1 MWHHSDEQNGTQKS
15 ICSWKW
21 WECIC
26 QSQFQVWSNLPG
38 DAVIFHLKK
47 WSSKSGGSW
56 IHDESKSA
64 IAGSSLK
71 RRCSCCIRFTSSL
84 KRMVCI
90 VVHICRCR
98 CLSTQFPYHKTHVL
112 DQTSTAWTQQLMCM
126 SIYGVC
132 VCTNTYIHFYV
143 HTHTHI
149 LNTVSIYIYPHIFY
163 NYKHGYIQTKASQY
177 PSHLLT
183 EAPYQ
188 KVEDSTAS
196 SALSCNAIRCW
207 HFDVFQPRPLGSFWG
222 MGMFAID
229 LLLEKHILKEC
240 KKCLFTCNLPKCR
253 TKDSLQS
260 LSFEK
265 QFVYI
270 STSQLST
277 NILILFKKY
286 QWSECGEKF
295 RGSKG
300 TTLKLAPWP
309 RHKVPKTSLSR
320 PCLVTL
326 REGNLNN

>member
-1 MWHHSDEQNGTQKS
+1 MNKMEPKSPSVHGNGES
-15 ICSWKW
+15 ASA
-21 WECIC
+21 
-26 QSQFQVWSNLPG
+26 S
-38 DAVIFHLKK
+38 H
-47 WSSKSGGSW
+47 SSKFGAICPAMLSSFTLKND
-56 IHDESKSA
+56 HQNRVEVESMTKASQP
-64 IAGSSLK
+64 SLAVVSK
-71 RRCSCCIRFTSSL
+71 GAVVVANMRFISSL

-90 VVHICRCR
+90 VVYICRCR
-98 CLSTQFPYHKTHVL
+98 CLSTQFSYHKTHVL
-112 DQTSTAWTQQLMCM
+112 EQ
-126 SIYGVC
+126 
-132 VCTNTYIHFYV
+132 TNTATHVYVYIWCMRMYIHIYNIYV
-143 HTHTHI
+143 YMCIHTHTLWI
-149 LNTVSIYIYPHIFY
+149 SIYIYISTHILQL
-163 NYKHGYIQTKASQY
+163 QTWVHPKASQY

-240 KKCLFTCNLPKCR
+240 KKCLCTCNLPKCR

>member
-1 MWHHSDEQNGTQKS
+1 MYSRTHMQMQMLKYPISLPQNACPWPDKHSLD
-15 ICSWKW
+15 
-21 WECIC
+21 
-26 QSQFQVWSNLPG
+26 
-38 DAVIFHLKK
+38 
-47 WSSKSGGSW
+47 
-56 IHDESKSA
+56 
-64 IAGSSLK
+64 
-71 RRCSCCIRFTSSL
+71 
-84 KRMVCI
+84 
-90 VVHICRCR
+90 
-98 CLSTQFPYHKTHVL
+98 STTHVYEYI
-112 DQTSTAWTQQLMCM
+112 WCM
-126 SIYGVC
+126 RMHKHIYTFL
-132 VCTNTYIHFYV
+132 CTYT
-143 HTHTHI
+143 HTHTHFEYCI
-149 LNTVSIYIYPHIFY
+149 YIYIYPHIFY